1 MKIVSSE
8 NIKEIDKICEEKYN
22 IPTLILMENAGRSI
36 YNYISSN
43 IDKNKSIAVVCGKG
57 NNGGDG
63 LVCARHLINNN
74 YNVTIYLLG
83 EPSTKDCKTNL
94 SILETINA
102 NIIFITEDNI
112 PNFKEYDIIIDA
124 LLGIGIKGAPKALFS
139 KVIDAINSASSYI
152 YSVDIPSGINGTTG
166 EGVIFIK
173 ANETLTLGYPKIGSF
188 VFPGRE
194 ACGKVTTLDISLPKD
209 ILDNIETNT
218 HAFTKEDFQKPERFA
233 NSHKGTYGHVGIVG
247 GLSYM
252 TGAATLAGMGAY
264 GVGCG
269 YVSVASP
276 NSYINSF
283 SNKLIEAVITPIY
296 KSNEDGYSEAS
307 IPELISFTK
316 NKSVSILG
324 PGLGKNDISVEICKN
339 LCEHSQCPLILDAD
353 AIYGISYNLDKLKPN
368 TVLTPHPKEM
378 TYLTG
383 LNIGDIQKNRIEIA
397 KEFAKKHNIIL
408 VLKGA
413 DTVTTD
419 GKEIYINTSGSDGM
433 ATAGSGDVLSGIIA
447 GLIAQK
453 GASLET
459 VASAVWLHGK
469 AGEEAQKALGFGMR
483 ASDIVRFIKL

>member
-1 MKIVSSE
+1 MNIVSSE
-8 NIKEIDKICEEKYN
+8 NIKEIDRICEEKYN
-22 IPTLILMENAGRSI
+22 IPTLILMENAGKSI
-36 YNYISSN
+36 FSHISSN
-43 IDKNKSIAVVCGKG
+43 IDINKNIAVVCGKG

-94 SILETINA
+94 SILESIKA
-102 NIIFITEDNI
+102 KIIFITKDNL

-124 LLGIGIKGAPKALFS
+124 LLGIGIKGAPKDLFS
-139 KVIDAINSASSYI
+139 KVINAINSASSYI
-152 YSVDIPSGINGTTG
+152 YSIDIPSGINGTTG

-209 ILDNIETNT
+209 ILDNIESLT

-233 NSHKGTYGHVGIVG
+233 NSHKGTYGHVGIIG
-247 GLSYM
+247 GLAYM
-252 TGAATLAGMGAY
+252 TGAATLTGLASY

-269 YVSVASP
+269 YVSIASP
-276 NSYINSF
+276 IHYMSSF
-283 SNKLIEAVITPIY
+283 SNKLTEAVITPIY
-296 KSNEDGYSEAS
+296 KSNEDSYSQAS

-316 NKSVSILG
+316 SKSVVVLG
-324 PGLGKNDISVEICKN
+324 PGLGKNETSIDIVSNICN
-339 LCEHSQCPLILDAD
+339 NSQSPLILDAD

-383 LNIGDIQKNRIEIA
+383 LNIGDIQKNRIKIA
-397 KEFAKKHNIIL
+397 KEFAKKYNIIL

-419 GKEIYINTSGSDGM
+419 GKEVYINTSGSDGM

-453 GASLET
+453 GVSLKT

-483 ASDIVRFIKL
+483 ASNIIEYIKL